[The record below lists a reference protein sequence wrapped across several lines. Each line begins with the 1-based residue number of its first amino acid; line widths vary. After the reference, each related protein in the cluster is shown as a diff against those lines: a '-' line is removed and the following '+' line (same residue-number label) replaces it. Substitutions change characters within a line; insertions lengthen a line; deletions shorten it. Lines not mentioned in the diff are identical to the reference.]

1 MRDRE
6 QEARDRM
13 VRDQLEARGIRDERV
28 LAVMRRVPRHLFVP
42 EPWREN
48 AYDDRPQPIGENQ
61 TISQPL
67 MVALMTE
74 LLDLR
79 GGETVLELGTGS
91 GYQTAVLAEMCER
104 VVSIE
109 RHVPLAEQA
118 KRVLTSLSYANIE
131 IHVADGTLGWP
142 ADAPYPSIVVTAGAP
157 SVPPPLVEQLAPGGR
172 LVVPVGD
179 REMQTLTRICKDAA
193 GRTSWSE
200 HGRCVFVPVVGQHGW
215 REERWD
221 PDA

>member
-1 MRDRE
+1 VRDKE

-13 VRDQLEARGIRDERV
+13 VREQLVARGIRDARV
-28 LAVMRRVPRHLFVP
+28 LAAMRRVPRHLFVP
-42 EPWREN
+42 EPWREC

-74 LLDLR
+74 LLELQ
-79 GGETVLELGTGS
+79 GSEVVLELGTGS
-91 GYQTAVLAEMCER
+91 GYQCAVLAELCR
-104 VVSIE
+104 KVISIE
-109 RHVPLAEQA
+109 RHAVLAERA
-118 KRVLTSLSYANIE
+118 KRILEGLGYTNVE
-131 IHVADGTLGWP
+131 IHAADGTLGWP
-142 ADAPYPSIVVTAGAP
+142 DEAPYPCIVVTAGAP

-179 REMQTLTRICKDAA
+179 RDVQTLTLIRKDAR

-200 HGRCVFVPVVGQHGW
+200 HGRCVFVPVVGHHGW
-215 REERWD
+215 REDRWG
-221 PDA
+221 PEA